1 MPFMNFIFFNDLP
14 NNLIEY
20 LLYEV
25 LGCVALF
32 TQSRQAVCCCSAEI
46 SAFGPVLP
54 GFSLK
59 LINKLVKQ
67 LNEQALEQATNEM
80 KVGTPIMIV
89 LWRCTL
95 KTSA

>member
-1 MPFMNFIFFNDLP
+1 MISMFFSDLGEI
-14 NNLIEY
+14 LIEH

-32 TQSRQAVCCCSAEI
+32 TQTRQAVCCCSAEV

-67 LNEQALEQATNEM
+67 LNEQAPEQATNEI
-80 KVGTPIMIV
+80 KVGTPTTIV
-89 LWRCTL
+89 LQIRPD
-95 KTSA
+95 